1 MTMTVLPSD
10 RRRIEGLQPGDDPS
24 LARGIDHPS
33 DHRQFPAL
41 GIDQVEVLERPP
53 NRRLP
58 SVGEKAGSGQDP
70 DVVGDI
76 GERLLKLVAGFPR
89 TAGLPPRVLPTQQPL
104 AGRVLQ
110 RSRNLLQL
118 ILRWFVVHRRLPRRA
133 RWEPGRSFTQMP
145 LYWSS
150 TIDLVQIK
158 ITREKSADNQ
168 RRLRHDPLVSEV
180 AEAFGA
186 RVAELRI
193 AAGLTQDQL
202 ADLAELHRT
211 EISNLETAKNKNA
224 ARIDTAIKLSG
235 ALGVGLCDLLQGLP
249 SWTPPSRKPGGF
261 SSR

>member
-1 MTMTVLPSD
+1 MTTPPDRGGPSQL
-10 RRRIEGLQPGDDPS
+10 ELS
-24 LARGIDHPS
+24 ARTFDHAGN
-33 DHRQFPAL
+33 HRQLPPL
-41 GIDQVEVLERPP
+41 GIDQIKVLEATAHRQ
-53 NRRLP
+53 LP
-58 SVGEKAGSGQDP
+58 GIGEQTGAHENP

-76 GERLLKLVAGFPR
+76 RQRLLEIF
-89 TAGLPPRVLPTQQPL
+89 AGLPWASRFLPRVLPAEQTL

-110 RSRNLLQL
+110 RFGDLSQIALGW
-118 ILRWFVVHRRLPRRA
+118 IVGHGRLPRRA

-145 LYWSS
+145 LYWSPS
-150 TIDLVQIK
+150 IRPFQIK

-193 AAGLTQDQL
+193 KAGLTQDQL
-202 ADLAELHRT
+202 ADLSELHRT

-235 ALGVGLCDLLQGLP
+235 ALGVDLCELLQGLP

-261 SSR
+261 AAS